1 MAIKDTESHG
11 QHIKILIEELLNC
24 RNNESIVG
32 ITIELLNSMQVG
44 NETKFSIFRMNI
56 VLKKVFIIS
65 FIQHSRVNYIGLP
78 H

>member
-65 FIQHSRVNYIGLP
+65 FI
-78 H
+78 